1 MPRWRCAG
9 ILRLGRSGEGNP
21 LFPRQDIETDIEI
34 DTDVAINIG
43 NQHRATN
50 IERPTSTINAGD
62 DGQG

>member
-1 MPRWRCAG
+1 LPRWRCAG

-50 IERPTSTINAGD
+50 ID
-62 DGQG
+62 DQRRR